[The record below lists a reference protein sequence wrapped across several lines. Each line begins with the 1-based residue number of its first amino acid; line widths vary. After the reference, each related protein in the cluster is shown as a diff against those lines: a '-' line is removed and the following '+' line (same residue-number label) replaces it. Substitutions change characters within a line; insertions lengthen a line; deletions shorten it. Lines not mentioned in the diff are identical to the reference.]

1 MAREPRLLPDGTPD
15 HPDLPYK
22 PPLAFLAAL
31 LLGVVVH
38 RSWPRSAR
46 PDGWLPLGVTI
57 VLLGVAL
64 LVWAKV
70 AFDAK
75 HTPLE
80 PWKATKAIVDDGPF
94 AYSRN
99 PVYIGFGIIQVGIG
113 VWSDRLA
120 IVLLT
125 AVPMLLTAL
134 VIVPREE
141 RYLQRKFGDEYRA
154 YCSRVRRWS

>member
-1 MAREPRLLPDGTPD
+1 MAREAQVLPDGTPD

-31 LLGVVVH
+31 LLGVALH
-38 RSWPRSAR
+38 RWWPRSAR
-46 PDGWLPLGVTI
+46 PEGWLPLGVTL

-64 LVWAKV
+64 LAWAKV
-70 AFDAK
+70 AFDRK
-75 HTPLE
+75 RTPLE

-99 PVYIGFGIIQVGIG
+99 PVYIAFAVIQFGIG

-120 IVLLT
+120 VVLLT
-125 AVPMLLTAL
+125 VVPMLVTAL

-141 RYLQRKFGDEYRA
+141 RYLRRKFGDEYRD
-154 YCSRVRRWS
+154 YCARVGRWF

>member
-1 MAREPRLLPDGTPD
+1 VERLLPDGTPD

-22 PPLAFLAAL
+22 PPLAFVAAL

-38 RSWPRSAR
+38 RAWPRGAR

-70 AFDAK
+70 VFDRK

-99 PVYIGFGIIQVGIG
+99 PVYIGFAVIQVGIG

-120 IVLLT
+120 IVLLSV
-125 AVPMLLTAL
+125 VPMLLTAL
-134 VIVPREE
+134 LIVPREE
-141 RYLQRKFGDEYRA
+141 RYLQRKFGDEYRD
-154 YCSRVRRWS
+154 YCSRVGRWF